1 MKKLV
6 TYLLKLFVKA
16 EVIDNC
22 KTSFD
27 LANIDIDK
35 KNNFHEPNNM
45 TLGFASEKTL
55 KDLKKVDAI
64 EDSNSKQ
71 FRLDFRTFL
80 TQMMKKLFKRS
91 HLKQVVVQY
100 CRIFDPKV
108 IASYSKEATKKARKS
123 LLLQLLNCKLRT
135 AKDSDNVK
143 KELEE
148 FIDNEVVLHKDK
160 FLSFDKAFQRL
171 DVFHFQSSIIITKC
185 TFFASVLKFLGIISH
200 GKAYVEKL

>member
-1 MKKLV
+1 M
-6 TYLLKLFVKA
+6 KLFVKA

-22 KTSFD
+22 KTFD

-45 TLGFASEKTL
+45 TLGSTSEKTL

-71 FRLDFRTFL
+71 FRLDFRTFS

-108 IASYSKEATKKARKS
+108 IASYSKEATKKALNS
-123 LLLQLLNCKLRT
+123 LLLQLLDCKLRT

-143 KELEE
+143 KEL
-148 FIDNEVVLHKDK
+148 DNEVVLHKDK

-171 DVFHFQSSIIITKC
+171 DVSFS
-185 TFFASVLKFLGIISH
+185 KFYNYHKVYIFCFR
-200 GKAYVEKL
+200 A